1 MTTTTTTSTSTH
13 IHTDDAASTSTDGL
27 ESWFGPHVRSPL
39 VRVAEVV
46 AIFGLGATA
55 YIHLAE
61 MSDKFAEVPY
71 LGVGYGLMS
80 IACVVSIY
88 LLVRGDRRG
97 FLLGGATCLATFAG
111 FVLTRTVGLPGSMDD
126 IGNWG
131 ESIGTWSLVFEG
143 LVIVVAASV
152 LGLQRRQVSATA

>member
-1 MTTTTTTSTSTH
+1 MTTTSTPTH
-13 IHTDDAASTSTDGL
+13 IHTDDTASTSTDGL

-39 VRVAEVV
+39 VRVAEAV

-61 MSDKFAEVPY
+61 MSDKFSEVPY
-71 LGVGYGLMS
+71 LGVGYGLLS

-97 FLLGGATCLATFAG
+97 WLLGGATCLATFVG

-126 IGNWG
+126 VGNWG

-143 LVIVVAASV
+143 LVVVLGATV
-152 LGLQRRQVSATA
+152 LGLQRRHVAAIA